1 MEIAAEEILR
11 YLGYRKRCP
20 DPATAQ
26 LIAECLAELKAVMRA
41 GVVYQRYPLAKEGD
55 RLTLTG
61 TNLTIDS
68 KDLSRHLRK
77 ADHCFLLAATL
88 GLEPDQRIAAYAR
101 LDLTRAVVLDA
112 CATAAIEALCD
123 ETQNKLGA
131 EAAKEGYV
139 LTGRYSPGYGDL
151 SLTLQKPILELLR
164 AYPRIGLT
172 VNEEYILL
180 PRKSVTAFLG
190 LEKGK
195 PNEKGQD
202 GLSPEAGCQADH
214 RCRRCPDLTCPFRKG
229 GDHDDEK
236 YKL

>member
-151 SLTLQKPILELLR
+151 SLTLQKPILEVLK
-164 AYPRIGLT
+164 ASARIGLT
-172 VNEEYILL
+172 VNADHLLL

-190 LEKGK
+190 LVKK
-195 PNEKGQD
+195 
-202 GLSPEAGCQADH
+202 EAGGEGQAGPSPGLGCRDED
-214 RCRRCPDLTCPFRKG
+214 RCRRCPDQTCPYRKG
-229 GDHDDEK
+229 GDHDGEK
-236 YKL
+236 N